1 MIDHIASLLGDQAS
15 YFLDHTCNTVDKSSL
30 HLPGGDA
37 VDRIYSVSDRSN
49 RVLQNL
55 QRIFHMEGFLVQD
68 ILLYFLLTKG

>member
-55 QRIFHMEGFLVQD
+55 QRIFFTWKAFWYR
-68 ILLYFLLTKG
+68 IYFYTSC